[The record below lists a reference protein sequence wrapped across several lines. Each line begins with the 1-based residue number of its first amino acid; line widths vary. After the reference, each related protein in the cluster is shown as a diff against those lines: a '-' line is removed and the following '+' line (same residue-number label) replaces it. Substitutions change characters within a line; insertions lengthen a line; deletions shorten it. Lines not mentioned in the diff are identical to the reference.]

1 MSVKKTRTI
10 TVAAMGVL
18 ALALTACSS
27 GGGGTAAADIAAKP
41 DYSGSL
47 SILTA
52 GAGDPM
58 SSYFEGVVAAYKAE
72 HPQVEI
78 TLAQETDDNAIKD
91 KEKVLIGSQSLPDIY
106 FSYAGNWGENFA
118 LNGLAA
124 DLSSVIAP
132 GTTWGDTFGE
142 GSLNAFKYD
151 GKYYGVPLYNDAK
164 FMGYNTKIFADLGLS
179 VPTSFDE
186 LISDCSTIK
195 AAGYVPIAFGNKDGW
210 PGLHYLGQLFAYDV
224 PRSTLDADLTPKTA
238 KYTDPGYAEGMKQ
251 FQQLVTEC
259 TGDASNSNGVTYTTA
274 QQQQA
279 TGKAA
284 MYYQELIEFDS
295 VNTADSQLHADGF
308 GIFPLPAPASAKG
321 DAGTLEAA
329 PEGYMINQ
337 RSKNAALALDFMKFA
352 TNQKNATTLSS
363 PPYGQPSAVK
373 GAVTDQNATAAV
385 TEGTKLVNDAKTTF
399 VWLDMANVP
408 DVADAWVAA
417 SEGLVSGSLTPD
429 AALKA
434 VRQAA
439 EKAK

>member
-1 MSVKKTRTI
+1 VKKIRTI
-10 TVAAMGVL
+10 TAAAAGVL

-27 GGGGTAAADIAAKP
+27 GGGGGSADIAAKP

-52 GAGDPM
+52 AAGDPLG
-58 SSYFEGVVAAYKAE
+58 SYFDTVIADYKKL
-72 HPQVEI
+72 HPDVKI

-118 LNGLAA
+118 ANGLAA

-132 GTTWGDTFGE
+132 GTAWGGTFGE

-151 GKYYGVPLYNDAK
+151 GKYYGIPQYVDGK
-164 FMGYNTKIFADLGLS
+164 FMGYNKKIFSDLGLT
-179 VPTSFDE
+179 VPTSLE
-186 LISDCSTIK
+186 QLISDCSTIK
-195 AAGYVPIAFGNKDGW
+195 AAGYTPIAFGNKDGW

-224 PRSTLDADLTPKTA
+224 PEKARQADLLPSTA
-238 KYTDPGYAEGMKQ
+238 KYTDVGYVEGMKQ
-251 FQQLVTEC
+251 FTQVVNSC
-259 TGDASNSNGVTYTTA
+259 TGDGSNSNGVTYTTA

-295 VNTADSQLHADGF
+295 VNTKDSQLSKDGF
-308 GIFPLPAPASAKG
+308 GIFPLPAAAGAKG
-321 DAGTLEAA
+321 DTSALEAA
-329 PEGYMINQ
+329 PEGYMINKK
-337 RSKNAALALDFMKFA
+337 SKSAALALDFLKFV
-352 TNQKNATTLSS
+352 TNEKNATTLSA

-373 GAVTDQNATAAV
+373 GVVTEKITTPAVA
-385 TEGTKLVNDAKTTF
+385 EGTKLVNDAKSTV

-408 DVADAWVAA
+408 TVGDAWVSA
-417 SEGLVSGSLTPD
+417 SEGLVSGSLSPED
-429 AALKA
+429 ALKS
-434 VRQAA
+434 VRQAS

>member
-1 MSVKKTRTI
+1 MKKTRTI
-10 TVAAMGVL
+10 ATAAAGVL

-27 GGGGTAAADIAAKP
+27 GGGSSADIAAKP
-41 DYSGSL
+41 DFSGSL

-58 SSYFEGVVAAYKAE
+58 SSYFEDLVADYKKQ
-72 HPQVEI
+72 HPDVKI

-118 LNGLAA
+118 ENGLAA

-132 GTTWGDTFGE
+132 GTAWGDTFGT
-142 GSLNAFKYD
+142 GSVDAFKYG

-164 FMGYNTKIFADLGLS
+164 FMGYNTKIFSDLGLD
-179 VPTSFDE
+179 VPKTLE
-186 LISDCSTIK
+186 QLISDCSTIK

-224 PRSTLDADLTPKTA
+224 PRDALDDDLLPKTA
-238 KYTDPGYAEGMKQ
+238 KYTDQGYVEGMKQ
-251 FQQLVTEC
+251 FQQLVTAC
-259 TGDASNSNGVTYTTA
+259 TGDGSNSNGVTYTTA

-295 VNTADSQLHADGF
+295 VNTDDSQLHKDGF
-308 GIFPLPAPASAKG
+308 GIFPLPAPEAAAG
-321 DAGTLEAA
+321 DAKTLEAA

-337 RSKNAALALDFMKFA
+337 RSKNAALALDFLKFV
-352 TNQKNATTLSS
+352 TNEKNATTLSA

-373 GAVTDQNATAAV
+373 DVVTEDIATPAVV
-385 TEGTKLVNDAKTTF
+385 EGTKLVNDAPSTV

-408 DVADAWVAA
+408 SVADAWVAA
-417 SEGLVSGSLTPD
+417 SEGLVSGSLSPED
-429 AALKA
+429 ALAS
-434 VRQAA
+434 VRQAS

>member
-1 MSVKKTRTI
+1 MSVKKSSTI
-10 TVAAMGVL
+10 TAAAAGVL

-27 GGGGTAAADIAAKP
+27 GGGASADITAKP
-41 DYSGSL
+41 DYSGSI

-52 GAGDPM
+52 AAGDPLG
-58 SSYFEGVVAAYKAE
+58 SYFEDLVKDYKKL
-72 HPQVEI
+72 HPDVKI

-118 LNGLAA
+118 ANGLAV

-132 GTTWGDTFGE
+132 GTAWGDTLGE

-151 GKYYGVPLYNDAK
+151 GKYYGIPQYVDGK
-164 FMGYNTKIFADLGLS
+164 FMGYNKKIFSDLGLD
-179 VPTSFDE
+179 VPKSLDE

-224 PRSTLDADLTPKTA
+224 PQQTLQADLQPATA
-238 KYTDPGYAEGMKQ
+238 KYTDDGYLQGMKQ
-251 FQQLVTEC
+251 FQELVTQC
-259 TGDASNSNGVTYTTA
+259 TGDAGNSNGVTYTTA
-274 QQQQA
+274 QQQQG

-295 VNTADSQLHADGF
+295 VNTADSQLKKDGF
-308 GIFPLPAPASAKG
+308 GLFQLPAADGAKG
-321 DAGTLEAA
+321 DTSTLEAA
-329 PEGYMINQ
+329 PEGYMINKK
-337 RSKNAALALDFMKFA
+337 SKNAALALDFMKFVM
-352 TNQKNATTLSS
+352 NKKNATTLSS

-373 GAVTDQNATAAV
+373 DVVTDKIATPAV
-385 TEGTKLVNDAKTTF
+385 AEGTKLVNDAKSTV
-399 VWLDMANVP
+399 VWLDTANVP
-408 DVADAWVAA
+408 AVGDAWVSV
-417 SEGLVSGSLTPD
+417 SEGLVSGSLTPE

-434 VRQAA
+434 VRQAS